1 MAGAAAVI
9 AREGRG
15 GYSIWSPISGPCPAA
30 ALSSPCWPIV
40 RSLMEEKALA
50 SITSMERDRRRLW
63 WTRPH
68 HRVDEAAA
76 SPPLSM
82 PSEIMSC
89 RLRWRWIN
97 NLLWRRNMCKYVIGV
112 AHRMPAAALPDVLL

>member
-9 AREGRG
+9 ARGGRG

-82 PSEIMSC
+82 NASAFRDHVLPIKMEMDQQPP
-89 RLRWRWIN
+89 
-97 NLLWRRNMCKYVIGV
+97 V
-112 AHRMPAAALPDVLL
+112 AAQHVQVCHWGRTSDACCCVA